1 MLVYVIVPNHEKP
14 EPQVRVFKNGHV
26 PFMFR
31 NKVQIVKSAY
41 RDYQDGKKP
50 RVAVHFHNN
59 PNSLDTIVERFKNIK
74 L

>member
-14 EPQVRVFKNGHV
+14 EPKVRVFKNGVVPHLFRDKVHV
-26 PFMFR
+26 
-31 NKVQIVKSAY
+31 VKSCF

-50 RVAVHFHNN
+50 RVAVHFHNRED
-59 PNSLDTIVERFKNIK
+59 SLETIVERFKNIK